1 MNFFIIR
8 SALALCFFTGV
19 LAALPHASWAEDQ
32 RGSDI
37 ELPLRVI
44 LEFDENP
51 NFGPEEK
58 LVWDHLQSLNL
69 DGVFSD
75 ESPLKY
81 SDADLVVFKI
91 DGWQAIDDAPGA
103 DNFKLI
109 TKGLKGNKPDATL
122 SISIVTLGTGK
133 KQAIQFIN
141 AKAINATPECIAKTI
156 YVSAKLINPD
166 WDNGSDAFDF
176 KPSSC

>member
-32 RGSDI
+32 RGPDI

-69 DGVFSD
+69 DGVFSGK
-75 ESPLKY
+75 SPLKY
-81 SDADLVVFKI
+81 SDADLIVFKI
-91 DGWQAIDDAPGA
+91 DGWETVDDVPGV
-103 DNFKLI
+103 DNFKVV
-109 TKGLKGNKPDATL
+109 TQRLKGSNPNAAFA
-122 SISIVTLGTGK
+122 ISIVNLGTGRK
-133 KQAIQFIN
+133 LAMLFMN
-141 AKAINATPECIAKTI
+141 AKAFNATPECIAKSI
-156 YVSAKLINPD
+156 YISATRINPE